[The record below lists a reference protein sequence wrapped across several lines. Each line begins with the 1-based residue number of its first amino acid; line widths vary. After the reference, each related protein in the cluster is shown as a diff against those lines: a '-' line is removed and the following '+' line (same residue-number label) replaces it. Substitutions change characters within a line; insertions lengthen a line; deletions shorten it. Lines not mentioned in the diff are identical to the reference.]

1 MSFDENVDKNMNK
14 SLSGNY
20 SQKSLDHAKQS
31 AADALKTARAIQ
43 KNIYICIYICI
54 PGKKGANYWSA
65 WNNRWNND
73 NGMSKKY
80 INLKQSVEINDD
92 TPGT

>member
-43 KNIYICIYICI
+43 KNIYIYAFIYIYPEKREQIIDQLGIIGGIMIMECQKNI
-54 PGKKGANYWSA
+54 
-65 WNNRWNND
+65 
-73 NGMSKKY
+73 
-80 INLKQSVEINDD
+80 
-92 TPGT
+92 

>member
-43 KNIYICIYICI
+43 KNIYIYAFIYIYPEKREQIIDQVGIIDGIMIMECQKNI
-54 PGKKGANYWSA
+54 
-65 WNNRWNND
+65 
-73 NGMSKKY
+73 
-80 INLKQSVEINDD
+80 
-92 TPGT
+92 

>member
-14 SLSGNY
+14 NLSGNY

-43 KNIYICIYICI
+43 KNIYIYAFIYIYPEKREQIIDQLGIIDGIMIMECQKNI
-54 PGKKGANYWSA
+54 
-65 WNNRWNND
+65 
-73 NGMSKKY
+73 
-80 INLKQSVEINDD
+80 
-92 TPGT
+92 

>member
-1 MSFDENVDKNMNK
+1 MSFDENVDNNMNK

-43 KNIYICIYICI
+43 KNIHIYMHLYIY
-54 PGKKGANYWSA
+54 PEKGEQIIDQLGIIGGIMIMECQKN
-65 WNNRWNND
+65 
-73 NGMSKKY
+73 
-80 INLKQSVEINDD
+80 I
-92 TPGT
+92 

>member
-43 KNIYICIYICI
+43 KNIYIYMHLYIYPEKREQIIDQLGIIDGIMIMECQKNI
-54 PGKKGANYWSA
+54 
-65 WNNRWNND
+65 
-73 NGMSKKY
+73 
-80 INLKQSVEINDD
+80 
-92 TPGT
+92 

>member
-43 KNIYICIYICI
+43 KNIYIYAFIYIYPEKREQIIDQLGIIDGIMIMECQKNI
-54 PGKKGANYWSA
+54 
-65 WNNRWNND
+65 
-73 NGMSKKY
+73 
-80 INLKQSVEINDD
+80 
-92 TPGT
+92 

>member
-43 KNIYICIYICI
+43 KNIYIYAFIYIYPEKREQIIDQLGIIDGIMIMECQENI
-54 PGKKGANYWSA
+54 
-65 WNNRWNND
+65 
-73 NGMSKKY
+73 
-80 INLKQSVEINDD
+80 
-92 TPGT
+92 

>member
-43 KNIYICIYICI
+43 KNIYIYAFTYIYPEKREQIIDQLGIIDGIMIMECQKNI
-54 PGKKGANYWSA
+54 
-65 WNNRWNND
+65 
-73 NGMSKKY
+73 
-80 INLKQSVEINDD
+80 
-92 TPGT
+92 